1 MAINTWPYKA
11 WATGS
16 PYTHSQTHSTMPSPK
31 KVFLKWETFISQLL
45 KNKKWH
51 SNISSPQT
59 TDDAFE
65 CYNWNQQQ
73 FAHLTHKHYRFT
85 MLYSHQ
91 IDNQSFVCVFLEVT
105 WMNWMVMA
113 DFPTPPPPTTTILY
127 VWATLLRSPGLD
139 IFALNFF
146 YFFGSNNLLFPTWW
160 KSVKLNRVKTH
171 SNWRKVRQS
180 LWQQQTIKT
189 RRQTKQNR
197 KTKFVSYRSH
207 TISLSLSVSHW
218 YTHANTLGTE
228 RCLGFFF
235 AL

>member
-31 KVFLKWETFISQLL
+31 KLFLKRETFISQLL

-85 MLYSHQ
+85 MLYSDQ
-91 IDNQSFVCVFLEVT
+91 IDNQSV
-105 WMNWMVMA
+105 
-113 DFPTPPPPTTTILY
+113 
-127 VWATLLRSPGLD
+127 
-139 IFALNFF
+139 
-146 YFFGSNNLLFPTWW
+146 
-160 KSVKLNRVKTH
+160 
-171 SNWRKVRQS
+171 
-180 LWQQQTIKT
+180 
-189 RRQTKQNR
+189 
-197 KTKFVSYRSH
+197 
-207 TISLSLSVSHW
+207 
-218 YTHANTLGTE
+218 
-228 RCLGFFF
+228 FFF
-235 AL
+235 KLPEWIEWLWPISRRRPRQRQRSCMSEPHCFGLPAWTFLLLTFSIFLFKVED